1 MTSVLTWQQLR
12 DLKLS
17 ELDDAADGWAKVS
30 HHADAAAERV
40 DAEMAGSLAKTQ
52 ESESAKAAIRR
63 LNQLS
68 RNYHYIRTECGLI
81 RTSVNGLS
89 TELAAPQRRLKEA
102 LDDAAG
108 LSYTVQDD
116 GSVGYPEA
124 GKNDLTGEKIPGG
137 TVGGNN
143 GTLTPGNKGLY
154 APGDRGLY
162 TPGSG
167 PGGPGLINPNPN
179 HAKAQDIADRVA
191 HALREAREI
200 DERYRPALS
209 KLKAGPGLTVDA
221 KTWADAAADAQA
233 VRSAADYLTDDIPL
247 DKSAAAR
254 KEWWDHLT
262 REQREEYLATYPN
275 VIGNLDGIPA
285 MARDEANRENLQL
298 LIGKLSGQHDEG
310 SKTMLDGLKSIDYQ
324 LRHQDPGSPPMYLLG
339 VGDEG
344 NGRAIVS
351 YGDPDASKNVSAYV
365 PGLGTALDADFA
377 KNDLK
382 RAQDT
387 AIDAQNFDPSSAS
400 IVWLGYDAPQMPASE
415 FVHNADVVSM
425 DDAKAG
431 ATTYNQFMA
440 GISATNEHSDPHIT
454 AIGHS
459 YGSLTVGQA
468 AQQHGGIPGADD
480 IILVGSPGTGADHAE
495 DLNIGKD
502 HVFVG
507 AAANDPVTMLP
518 NHKAAGGM
526 LIGSGL
532 GAVAGTILGHESGSY
547 LGDLVGGAAGAAV
560 GGVVG
565 HKVGDSAADS
575 DKIWFGTNPASKEF
589 GAHRF
594 LVDDG
599 PRPFIDGQGPTPAH
613 SNYFNPE
620 KDLASATNIGKIV
633 AGESGRIKMERWR

>member
-40 DAEMAGSLAKTQ
+40 DAEMAGGLAKTQ

-63 LNQLS
+63 LNRLS
-68 RNYHYIRTECGLI
+68 RNYQYIRTECGLI

-102 LDDAAG
+102 LDDATA
-108 LSYTVQDD
+108 LSYTVHED
-116 GSVGYPEA
+116 GSLGYPA
-124 GKNDLTGEKIPGG
+124 DGKDDLTGEKIPGG
-137 TVGGNN
+137 TVVGNN
-143 GTLTPGNKGLY
+143 GTLTSGNKGLY
-154 APGDRGLY
+154 TPDDKGLY

-179 HAKAQDIADRVA
+179 HTKAQDIADRIA

-209 KLKAGPGLTVDA
+209 KLKAGSGLTVDA
-221 KTWADAAADAQA
+221 KTWVDAAADAQA

-247 DKSAAAR
+247 DKAPAAR

-262 REQREEYLATYPN
+262 QEQREEYLAAYPN

-285 MARDEANRENLQL
+285 MVRDEANRENLQL
-298 LIGKLSGQHDEG
+298 LIGKLSGQHDEE

-324 LRHQDPGSPPMYLLG
+324 LKHPDPKFPPMYLLG
-339 VGDEG
+339 IGDEG

-351 YGDPDASKNVSAYV
+351 YGNPDTSKNVSAYV

-382 RAQDT
+382 RARDT
-387 AIDAQNFDPSSAS
+387 AKEAQFYDPSSAS

-425 DDAKAG
+425 DDAKSG
-431 ATTYNQFMA
+431 ANTYNDFMA
-440 GISATNEHSDPHIT
+440 GISATNEHADPHIT

-468 AQQHGGIPGADD
+468 AQHDGGIPGADD

-495 DLNIGKD
+495 DLNVGKN

-507 AAANDPVTMLP
+507 AADNDPVTMLP
-518 NHKAAGGM
+518 NHREAGGM
-526 LIGSGL
+526 VVGAGI
-532 GAVAGTILGHESGSY
+532 GAVAGSVLGHESGSY

-565 HKVGDSAADS
+565 HKVGDGVTDP
-575 DKIWFGTNPASKEF
+575 DEIWFGTDPASRDF

-599 PRPFIDGQGPTPAH
+599 PRPTIHDPAPAH

-620 KDLASATNIGKIV
+620 KDKESANNIALIV
-633 AGESGRIKMERWR
+633 AGQSENIGVERPR